1 MNKKRLATIVVS
13 VLAIA
18 VLAIGS
24 TLAYFTSNDKAGNSF
39 VMGNVK
45 IDLKESQ
52 DNGTT
57 WVDDGL
63 TYDQVM
69 PGSTMNKLAVVNVD
83 PTSEDCYIR
92 VKMTVTTT
100 NISDA
105 DKALLITAI
114 NTEAAAHDFVAGTD
128 GYYYF
133 QNSTDSTA
141 HKSDSLTFL
150 NSFVIP
156 TGIGNDSANGT
167 FAIDIEA
174 DAIQAANITF
184 GDATNTFFTNYIS

>member
-52 DNGTT
+52 DDGTT
-57 WVDDGL
+57 WVDKGL

-100 NISDA
+100 GISDA

-133 QNSTDSTA
+133 KNSTA
-141 HKSDSLTFL
+141 HAGDSLTFL

-156 TGIGNDSANGT
+156 TSIGNDSANGT

-184 GDATNTFFTNYIS
+184 GDTTNTFFTNYIG